1 LFFFSFFWGT
11 YLSCRFDII
20 SSIDNIL
27 FNWRLDYCILK
38 CSIFGEYYLSC
49 LIGGILWVF
58 SFLVNIYV
66 IFNKS
71 IFQIYLLV
79 QKQQTIQNCESV
91 IILHIS
97 MQRRIQDFK
106 LREAHLR
113 KLRQV
118 EGGAKIVGVF
128 RMKNHDFTPKNHFF
142 PILAP
147 PLRPPLSM
155 YTNSCFKTF

>member
-1 LFFFSFFWGT
+1 MFFFSFFWGT

-71 IFQIYLLV
+71 IFQFYLLV
-79 QKQQTIQNCESV
+79 QKQQTIQNCESMIV
-91 IILHIS
+91 LHIS
-97 MQRRIQDFK
+97 MQGQIQDFK
-106 LREAHLR
+106 LRGAHL
-113 KLRQV
+113 KKIASC
-118 EGGAKIVGVF
+118 GGRREIFGVF
-128 RMKNHDFTPKNHFF
+128 RVKNHDFTPKNHIFSNF
-142 PILAP
+142 RAP
-147 PLRPPLSM
+147 PASAPV
-155 YTNSCFKTF
+155 YVH

>member
-1 LFFFSFFWGT
+1 M
-11 YLSCRFDII
+11 
-20 SSIDNIL
+20 
-27 FNWRLDYCILK
+27 
-38 CSIFGEYYLSC
+38 
-49 LIGGILWVF
+49 F

-71 IFQIYLLV
+71 IFQFYLLV

-142 PILAP
+142 PILPP

-155 YTNSCFKTF
+155 YANSCFKTF